1 MRDDKTVGIT
11 SKRAAEVLSMAVSFN
26 GCGRTTSDELKEA
39 VRAAIHALEEKE
51 RLSNPLSMADL
62 RYMDKQI
69 VYCLELNMEVRVAAA
84 RTGWVTIHYPLQ
96 SENYCEKAHG
106 LTLYRTNKGVRY

>member
-1 MRDDKTVGIT
+1 MSI
-11 SKRAAEVLSMAVSFN
+11 SYERAADVLGMAVTFN
-26 GCGRTTSDELKEA
+26 GCGRATSDELKAA
-39 VRAAIHALEEKE
+39 VSKAVQLLREKAQTRHGE
-51 RLSNPLSMADL
+51 PLGIAEL